1 MYVGVFDFDKKTWTL
16 WTNDPIDNPPVLQLP
31 LTFTDLISPTK
42 SDIGNNKIEVIETI
56 YPDK

>member
-16 WTNDPIDNPPVLQLP
+16 WTNDPIDNPPMLQLT
-31 LTFTDLISPTK
+31 LTFTDLIGPTK

-56 YPDK
+56 YPEK